1 VRSVRA
7 AFSVSGLQVDGASA
21 DAKLNGT
28 YDFVTS
34 NGRNEHQPLT
44 LQASLRKDGNSWRFV
59 SIK

>member
-1 VRSVRA
+1 
-7 AFSVSGLQVDGASA
+7 VDGATA

-44 LQASLRKDGNSWRFV
+44 LQVSLRKDGSNWRFV

>member
-1 VRSVRA
+1 M
-7 AFSVSGLQVDGASA
+7 SGLQVDGTNA

-34 NGRNEHQPLT
+34 NGRNEHQSLT
-44 LQASLRKDGNSWRFV
+44 LQASLRKDGSSWRFV